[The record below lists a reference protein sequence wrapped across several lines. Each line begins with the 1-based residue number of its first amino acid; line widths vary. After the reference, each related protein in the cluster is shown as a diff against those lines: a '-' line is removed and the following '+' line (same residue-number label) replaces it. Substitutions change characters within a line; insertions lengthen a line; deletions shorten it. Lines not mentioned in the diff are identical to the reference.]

1 MWVGLSPRG
10 VDPLRRAA
18 LPQGPSISLSEPR
31 AVPRGV
37 TAKEGGTAEGGHC
50 QGAGPWSMRR
60 HGDQIDA
67 VAVARAV
74 GQVMPQVR
82 AVDAHT
88 LAVGQH
94 AHVVPVDLLGV
105 GVGFRVGA
113 GPRVTLG

>member
-1 MWVGLSPRG
+1 M
-10 VDPLRRAA
+10 
-18 LPQGPSISLSEPR
+18 
-31 AVPRGV
+31 
-37 TAKEGGTAEGGHC
+37 GGHC

-60 HGDQIDA
+60 HGDQVDA

-113 GPRVTLG
+113 WPRVTLG

>member
-1 MWVGLSPRG
+1 MNASHTPWHGWSWCATRATRDERSLAT
-10 VDPLRRAA
+10 LRKA
-18 LPQGPSISLSEPR
+18 
-31 AVPRGV
+31 
-37 TAKEGGTAEGGHC
+37 
-50 QGAGPWSMRR
+50 R

-105 GVGFRVGA
+105 GVGFRVGD